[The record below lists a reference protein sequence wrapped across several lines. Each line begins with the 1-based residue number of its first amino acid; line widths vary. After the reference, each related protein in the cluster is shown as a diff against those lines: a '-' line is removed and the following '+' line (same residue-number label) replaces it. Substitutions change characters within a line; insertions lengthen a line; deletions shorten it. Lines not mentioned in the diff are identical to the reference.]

1 MPPHRAI
8 YSLALCEQPN
18 KIRRMLPEHL
28 PQTDQLLG
36 VLTVARLGSFTR
48 AAQELGL
55 SQPALSRQVMS
66 LEKKLGIRLFDRVG
80 RSVRLTGLG
89 EELVVRI
96 GPLLEELSSV
106 TVNITASSTTSQ
118 GRVRVGASESVAV
131 HALPSI
137 MRSFLNVHKRVTLRL
152 VCHTSERLPEMVA
165 NGEIDI
171 AVTAIDFEVQSMSVL
186 PLWEEEFVLVLP
198 VGHPA
203 RSRNLQNYL
212 HEDFILLHHS
222 TITRRLLDRVLAE
235 KGYDLHISLEHTSPE
250 VIKAMVSAGL
260 GLAILP
266 EPIVRREVRRGEL
279 AAWPLSDVQVSRS
292 IVAITDP
299 RRQPWPAES
308 ALLETLQTYGRE

>member
-1 MPPHRAI
+1 M
-8 YSLALCEQPN
+8 
-18 KIRRMLPEHL
+18 RRPMLPDHL

-48 AAQELGL
+48 AAHELGL

-80 RSVRLTGLG
+80 RTVRLTGLG
-89 EELVVRI
+89 EELVARV

-106 TVNITASSTTSQ
+106 TVNLTASSTTSS
-118 GRVRVGASESVAV
+118 GRVRLGASESVAV
-131 HALPSI
+131 HALPNI
-137 MRSFLNVHKRVTLRL
+137 LRSFLNMHKRVSLRL

-171 AVTAIDFEVQSMSVL
+171 AITAIDFDVQSMSVT
-186 PLWEEEFVLVLP
+186 PLWDEDFVLVLP
-198 VGHPA
+198 VGHQA
-203 RSRNLQNYL
+203 RSRSVQNYAS
-212 HEDFILLHHS
+212 EDFILLHAS
-222 TITRRLLDRVLAE
+222 TITRRLLDRALAE
-235 KGYDLHISLEHTSPE
+235 QGIDLNVSLEHTSPE

-260 GLAILP
+260 GLSILP

-279 AAWPLSDVQVSRS
+279 SAWPLADLRLSRS

-308 ALLETLQTYGRE
+308 ALLDTLMAYGRQ